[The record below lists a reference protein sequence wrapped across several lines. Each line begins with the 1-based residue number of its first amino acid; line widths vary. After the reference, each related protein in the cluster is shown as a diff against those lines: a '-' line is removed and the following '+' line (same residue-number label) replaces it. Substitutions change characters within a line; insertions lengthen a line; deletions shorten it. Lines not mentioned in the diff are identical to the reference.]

1 MQENPKTSLLGLA
14 ESQSFDYETISPKRI
29 FQYFAKYGFQLH
41 QGNFRKYLVKRR
53 DMISW
58 SYRTEI
64 RKRTIM
70 RSLVTSLQSTKR
82 IKKMNIDLE
91 MDGDG
96 NDEKFG
102 ELSQALRKQK
112 SLQNIRIITSTFAN
126 ESDKRVKDL
135 TEGLKRLAFIRN
147 LEIQFK

>member
-1 MQENPKTSLLGLA
+1 
-14 ESQSFDYETISPKRI
+14 
-29 FQYFAKYGFQLH
+29 
-41 QGNFRKYLVKRR
+41 
-53 DMISW
+53 
-58 SYRTEI
+58 
-64 RKRTIM
+64 M

-102 ELSQALRKQK
+102 ELSQALRKQR

-135 TEGLKRLAFIRN
+135 TEGLKRLTFIRN
-147 LEIQFK
+147 LEIQFNSCDIGLQRLSQTLKKMHTLRNLALKSSRYFKRKFDIKDIF